1 MSITENTTIEEWVGE
16 NYPIG
21 ISIFN
26 DKYRDNNEILYYWLY
41 RVCNGD
47 EEVMKI
53 VADKLFLFGGR
64 ILSYRNINGPNRL
77 DLDSFKDDAQII
89 KLLRKISMSN
99 CYLVSAPE
107 DNIPSIYEAAMKM
120 AITMSRGGGVGVD
133 ISKLSPRGA
142 IINNAAKTTSGA
154 VSFMELFDATSALI
168 CQNGRRGAL
177 MISLS
182 CDHPDIEEF
191 IEVKKDLD
199 KINKAN
205 ISIRFNDKFMEAA
218 KNNKD
223 FELSFTRKE
232 TGETISKI
240 INARELLRKFAQS
253 NWEMGEPGAL
263 FWDTATNYNML
274 CNTPDFHYDG
284 VNPCGELMLPAG
296 GACLLGS
303 LNLSEFVNNPFT
315 SEAEFNFD
323 KFKKTVKIAVRALNE
338 VLDEGAPLHPLEE
351 QRESVKK
358 WRQIG
363 LGIMGLADMLVKMG
377 ITYGSEESIELCDSI
392 GFAMDNTAIAASA
405 MLAKEYGSYDGYIE
419 EAVMTTEF
427 FINNT
432 TDYTKRLV
440 KKYGLRNSQLF
451 AIAPTGSIANL
462 IGVSNGVEPIFANS
476 YVRKTESLNEG
487 KETYYK
493 VYTKVVQEYM
503 DKFGLDDESKLP
515 EYFVTALDMDYHKKI
530 DMQSIWQKHIDS
542 SISSTCNIPED
553 ITIEEV
559 EDLYFYAYEK
569 KLKGITVF
577 RNNCSRKGILTTENK
592 KEEVPTTRYNED
604 ITIDEKDLI
613 GKKRKLMTGCG
624 SLHLMANFNKY
635 TGDLVETFLMKGST
649 GGCNNFMVGLSRMIS
664 KAAKKGTSVDEIVDQ
679 LSSTGICP
687 SYASRKATKGDTSL
701 GSCCPMAV
709 GYALKEMHKEMLEEL
724 KDNIKDIKEEKKEYE
739 YKIEK
744 DENLCPQCGAKLEPI
759 QGCIQCNSCGWTR
772 C

>member
-1 MSITENTTIEEWVGE
+1 MGITENTTIEEWVGE

-26 DKYRDNNEILYYWLY
+26 DKYRDNNESLYYWLY

-47 EEVMKI
+47 DEVMKV

-77 DLDSFKDDAQII
+77 DLDSDKDNNQIV
-89 KLLRKISMSN
+89 KLLRKFTMSN
-99 CYLVSAPE
+99 CYVTEAPL
-107 DNIPSIYEAAMKM
+107 DDISSIYEAAKKI
-120 AITMSRGGGVGVD
+120 AITFSRGGGVGVD

-142 IINNAAKTTSGA
+142 IINNAAKYTTGA
-154 VSFMELFDATSALI
+154 VSFMDLFNITSGLI
-168 CQNGRRGAL
+168 GQSNRRGAL

-191 IEVKKDLD
+191 IDVKKDLE
-199 KINKAN
+199 KITKAN

-218 KNNKD
+218 KNNED
-223 FELSFTRKE
+223 FELSFTREE
-232 TGETISKI
+232 TGETISKT

-263 FWDTATNYNML
+263 FWDTATSYNML
-274 CNTPDFHYDG
+274 CNNPNFHYDG

-303 LNLSEFVNNPFT
+303 LNLSEFVKNPFT
-315 SEAEFNFD
+315 PEAEFDYD

-363 LGIMGLADMLVKMG
+363 LGIMGLADMLIKMG
-377 ITYGSEESIELCDSI
+377 ITYGSEESINLCDSI

-405 MLAKEYGSYDGYIE
+405 MLAKDYGSYDGYIE
-419 EAVMTTEF
+419 EAVMSTEF

-462 IGVSNGVEPIFANS
+462 IGISNGVEPIFANS

-503 DKFGLDDESKLP
+503 DKFGIDDESKLP

-530 DMQSIWQKHIDS
+530 DMQSVWQKHIDS

-577 RNNCSRKGILTTENK
+577 RNNCSRKGILSTDK
-592 KEEVPTTRYNED
+592 KEEVPVTEYNKD

-664 KAAKKGTSVDEIVDQ
+664 KAAKKGTTVDEIVDQ

-687 SYASRKATKGDTSL
+687 SYAARKATKGDTSL

-724 KDNIKDIKEEKKEYE
+724 KDNVKNVKEEKKEC
-739 YKIEK
+739 KNTIK
-744 DENLCPQCGAKLEPI
+744 NDEDLCPQCGAKLETI